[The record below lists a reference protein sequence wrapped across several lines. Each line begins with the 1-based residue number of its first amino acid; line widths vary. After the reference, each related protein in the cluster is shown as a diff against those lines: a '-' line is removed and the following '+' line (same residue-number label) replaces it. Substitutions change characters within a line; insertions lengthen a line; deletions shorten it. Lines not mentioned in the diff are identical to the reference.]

1 MIPGLGSRDEVILP
15 IKSLRWWTALPD
27 RVASAYNAFRE
38 IDQID
43 WSTGHHKYVTDPW
56 QGMIVKRDINRVLE
70 KLMVALNDELGSAFD
85 SRLGTNMRDWTEV
98 NVLQTMKLI
107 VAQASS
113 RFTVGLPL
121 CETLT

>member
-1 MIPGLGSRDEVILP
+1 MILP

-27 RVASAYNAFRE
+27 SVASAHNAFRE
-38 IDQID
+38 MDQID
-43 WSTGHHKYVTDPW
+43 WTTGHHKYVTDPW
-56 QGMIVKRDINRVLE
+56 HGMIVKRDINRVLE
-70 KLMVALNDELGSAFD
+70 KLMVALNDELRSAFD
-85 SRLGTNMRDWTEV
+85 SRLGTNMRDWTEI